1 MESIINSLENL
12 SNEKLNKY
20 IEETQNIPEFD
31 TTDIFNNTNEFRKYI
46 EKNEL
51 FIEAIDILKNVFSDL
66 EIYYP
71 NSNDLITNEIYKYK
85 MPEYNN
91 INKDYSETMRGDTTH
106 FEFLKFNDHL
116 NERIGLTSK
125 TYEIKCNYNCLLKFS
140 PWNGYT
146 RSGFHF
152 RILDYKSKKE
162 TYLCF
167 YKNSHY
173 NSSQFKNIDKYNI
186 TTYTNSSSHKSFST
200 NCKQTIID
208 YIKKETNTIK
218 KQIHPS
224 VYLDYLIKRPVNEIE
239 QYFNKIDNFKLTQLQ
254 EEHTNLNN
262 KITYKSNKLD
272 QQYSIIEQNNKEIKD
287 HKESINNLEKSL
299 ILQNQEIN
307 TLKESNTDLT
317 NTIDNLT
324 ANINNLNNN
333 INNLKNE
340 NNDLISE
347 INNLQNNI
355 VDKDLEIS
363 KLNKQLKDITKL
375 YEILKNRINN

>member
-51 FIEAIDILKNVFSDL
+51 FIEAIDILKNVFNDL

-71 NSNDLITNEIYKYK
+71 NSNDLITNEIYI
-85 MPEYNN
+85 NN
-91 INKDYSETMRGDTTH
+91 LYHCK
-106 FEFLKFNDHL
+106 KFNEEFYSSNNLQLEYKELKNYIDS
-116 NERIGLTSK
+116 RIGINGRH
-125 TYEIKCNYNCLLKFS
+125 YEIKCNYNFILEIYQCFDQ
-140 PWNGYT
+140 
-146 RSGFHF
+146 FH
-152 RILDYKSKKE
+152 IKIKHYNIKKE
-162 TYLCF
+162 VMLVI
-167 YKNSHY
+167 
-173 NSSQFKNIDKYNI
+173 FKNPGYNKWKDYIKKYSIN
-186 TTYTNSSSHKSFST
+186 HSFST
-200 NCKQTIID
+200 DNKQTIID

-254 EEHTNLNN
+254 EENTNLNN

-272 QQYSIIEQNNKEIKD
+272 QQQSIIEQNNKEIED

-347 INNLQNNI
+347 INELQNNI

-363 KLNKQLKDITKL
+363 KLNKQLKDISKL